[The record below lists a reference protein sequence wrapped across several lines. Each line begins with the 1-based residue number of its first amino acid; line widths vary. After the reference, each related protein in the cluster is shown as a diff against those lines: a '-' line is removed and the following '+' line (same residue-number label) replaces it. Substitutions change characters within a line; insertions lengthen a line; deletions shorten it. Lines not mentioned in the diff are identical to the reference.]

1 MKKVLIVDDEELIR
15 ETLQRILKKEG
26 YYIDVAVNGNEAIQK
41 FNDNNFDLVLLDINL
56 PDIDGLEVLKSLKEV
71 TSDILVIMITGY
83 ASVENAVKAM
93 KYGAY
98 DYVEKPLKKSTIKLI
113 VKLALETQVL
123 KKEVKFLQE
132 TGSIESEQINF
143 IGESKPILNIK
154 KQITQIAN
162 LESANVLITG
172 ESGTGKE
179 LIARSIH
186 NASDR
191 KDNPFV
197 SINCAAIPHNL
208 LESELFGYEK
218 GAFTNAFNRKIGC
231 IEEANFGTLFLD
243 EIGDMPFEM
252 QGKLLHFIENKI
264 FRRVGGTKTIEVDVR
279 IIAATNQNLEQLIEQ
294 GKFRE
299 DLFYRLNIFPIY
311 IPPLRERQEDIIPII
326 KYYLNFFNKKYNKK
340 ITYVNEQVIER
351 LKSYHWK
358 GNVRELKNIIE
369 RIVILNNND
378 EVNISDLPDEF
389 KRANKCFAHDFN
401 SIEIPESGLSLKE
414 LETNLNRI
422 LIKKALS
429 KADGNISKAAK
440 LLKIPRETLRDRIK
454 NIFKQT

>member
-26 YYIDVAVNGNEAIQK
+26 YYIDVAVNGSEAIQK

-56 PDIDGLEVLKSLKEV
+56 PDIDGLEVLKSLKEI

-154 KQITQIAN
+154 KQIAQIAN

>member
-26 YYIDVAVNGNEAIQK
+26 YYIDVAVNGSEAIQK

-56 PDIDGLEVLKSLKEV
+56 PDIDGLEVLKSLKEI

-154 KQITQIAN
+154 KQIAQIAN

-414 LETNLNRI
+414 LEINLNRI